1 MTTIPLVPLTSSRNY
16 YSLVHDISIQK
27 YKVVCFCLR
36 NNIVKCYIYVLDGND
51 DEVNE
56 APTWRELSFSFLVNF
71 PTHPT
76 VDFDRVLC
84 NGALNWISKTE
95 TDLMAYVSSLDI
107 SSEKLGKRFELPSK
121 PSLCNMT
128 IFFNCKLLAF
138 NGFLCYANP
147 SSKDRFDFWVLKGW
161 DKLKPIW
168 IRQYALRLSSMI
180 CKPTGLKSFV
190 HDSFLPLAI
199 YHSVHS
205 YSVEIMI
212 QFCHKL
218 FVYNVKRKE
227 LRSIEVI
234 EEESVDACSLRHFS
248 KFTFINRSF
257 GS

>member
-1 MTTIPLVPLTSSRNY
+1 MGWYFTKLQIIAISTSIIYNSNDKMITIPLVPLTCSRNY

-27 YKVVCFCLR
+27 YKSARSFAFVCVIIFWSA
-36 NNIVKCYIYVLDGND
+36 IY
-51 DEVNE
+51 
-56 APTWRELSFSFLVNF
+56 
-71 PTHPT
+71 
-76 VDFDRVLC
+76 
-84 NGALNWISKTE
+84 
-95 TDLMAYVSSLDI
+95 
-107 SSEKLGKRFELPSK
+107 
-121 PSLCNMT
+121 
-128 IFFNCKLLAF
+128 
-138 NGFLCYANP
+138 
-147 SSKDRFDFWVLKGW
+147 
-161 DKLKPIW
+161 KLKPIW